1 MHFAALSSAK
11 ASDTCPGLAPA
22 AFAEVHGLGPA
33 GAGAVG
39 GVEAGTAEQ
48 AGSVSDKCAAT
59 AAALGAALRMEVVV
73 VVGSGE
79 ETRAVEASATVAA
92 NVEAP

>member
-1 MHFAALSSAK
+1 
-11 ASDTCPGLAPA
+11 
-22 AFAEVHGLGPA
+22 
-33 GAGAVG
+33 
-39 GVEAGTAEQ
+39 
-48 AGSVSDKCAAT
+48 
-59 AAALGAALRMEVVV
+59 MEVVV